1 MQLEVESAKN
11 DMRQQ
16 YLQSLKDLKV
26 DMTAYLTAVQ
36 PQFVPEQEIIVGPP
50 ENSVPRNPPKF

>member
-1 MQLEVESAKN
+1 MQLDVESAKN

-26 DMTAYLTAVQ
+26 DMTTYLTAVQ

-50 ENSVPRNPPKF
+50 ANSIPSNPPKF

>member
-11 DMRQQ
+11 KMRQQ
-16 YLQSLKDLKV
+16 YLQNLKDLRV
-26 DMTAYLTAVQ
+26 DMTTYLTAVQ

-50 ENSVPRNPPKF
+50 ANSVPRDPPKF